1 MRNSSVIRVIDGR
14 LAWYPPGVGEEPL
27 WLDDESVQDK
37 LRAALARRS
46 TGVCFAAPA
55 SDVRVLS
62 LAVSSA
68 ERKHIGKSLPFMLEE
83 QVADDIEGLHF
94 AAAPLTDDSMAV
106 AITSRDHMSTW
117 ADLLDTYAG
126 VSHWCAETLLL
137 PWRPG
142 EWCLIIERERA
153 IVRTGACDGFGV
165 ELALL
170 PAMLAASLAE
180 TGEPQSIIVYGNDQ
194 KADVAYLPAELQS
207 LVQWRNGGFSAA
219 IMLSDAESNSLNLR
233 QGEYAPRL
241 PLDRWWR
248 QWRAVAAMLALAF
261 TLQMVANYSDYL
273 SLKRENLALR
283 GAVEASYRKAYP
295 RGAVVDAEKQL
306 QRQLAGMR
314 GSAQTSGFVA
324 LMAKVG
330 AVIADRPGTRVASIN
345 YNDKADEMR
354 MNIVATDF
362 EAVEQV
368 RAAINES
375 GLEAVMESS
384 SAQAD
389 GVRARL
395 RVGERS

>member
-219 IMLSDAESNSLNLR
+219 IMLSDAETPGLNLQ